1 MRLALLSIL
10 IIMPLFALLG
20 TMVVNG
26 HLSFFSDALGHSAY
40 TGIAIGV
47 LISAVNMSWPMIAFA
62 VLFALL
68 LNLIRH
74 KNPENADTIISIFS
88 SLGMAAGLVILSKN
102 GSFSRYSAYL
112 VGDILSIDME
122 KVMSLALLLIT
133 VLVFWFFFFNKL
145 NSITL
150 SAALSHSRGIHTE
163 LMDNIFVVIMAVV
176 VMLCIKW
183 LGILI
188 INAMLIRPAAAART
202 ISSNIR
208 EYTLFSLI
216 FAVYSGISGLIIS
229 YYASVATGPM
239 IVVISAVIYF
249 ITLLAK
255 RKLSVK

>member
-1 MRLALLSIL
+1 M
-10 IIMPLFALLG
+10 
-20 TMVVNG
+20 
-26 HLSFFSDALGHSAY
+26 
-40 TGIAIGV
+40 
-47 LISAVNMSWPMIAFA
+47 
-62 VLFALL
+62 
-68 LNLIRH
+68 
-74 KNPENADTIISIFS
+74 
-88 SLGMAAGLVILSKN
+88 
-102 GSFSRYSAYL
+102 
-112 VGDILSIDME
+112 GDILSIDME
-122 KVMSLALLLIT
+122 KVYVSCFASYNSTCIL
-133 VLVFWFFFFNKL
+133 VLFFNKL

-183 LGILI
+183 FGILI
-188 INAMLIRPAAAART
+188 INAMLILPAAAART

-216 FAVYSGISGLIIS
+216 FAVYLGISGLIIS

-255 RKLSVK
+255 RAVCKVN